1 MNARIAFVMVTMVLT
16 FPIAFWLYGIARTMC
31 ETVGFHTRASIL
43 GLVFGVCL
51 PALATI
57 PAIFVMRRLLE
68 NLKPKM
74 LLSIILGAAIGLLA
88 GSVLSEYWILVDEI
102 SFMSETASTVPYSR
116 PRAWPN
122 TNCSLVYSPN
132 TGVHATD

>member
-1 MNARIAFVMVTMVLT
+1 MNARLVVTMVTMILT
-16 FPIAFWLYGIARTMC
+16 CPIAFCLYGVARMMC
-31 ETVGFHTRASIL
+31 ETVGFHTRASII
-43 GLVFGVCL
+43 GLLFGVCL
-51 PALATI
+51 PTLATI
-57 PAIFVMRRLLE
+57 PAIFVTQRLFG
-68 NLKPKM
+68 NLKPRI

-102 SFMSETASTVPYSR
+102 SFTSEAASTVPYSR